1 MRNQIGSIQQ
11 SHLRILEPPQ
21 QSLAVAI
28 MVENSFKTY
37 QKRKVPSRV
46 RGFYCSGFG
55 TNRSARFLSP
65 TRSFHDLLGCAL
77 CCCCFGSLLCFGHGF
92 GFPRFVLGPAAGR
105 TTLRTEVAPWHDHL
119 QPARIGG
126 STFSWGSTSHTNAQ
140 PLHLGQPEGVQQ
152 YQHLDLQP
160 QHSLQKLQPQ
170 HSQQHHLQPQHS
182 QHHLQPQ
189 HSQHQPHSHP
199 GSAGRAQQ
207 QHWEQEWG
215 AFEAAPVSWVRML
228 PWVLL
233 FWVGVLVW
241 ALPGASAQRL
251 GSGGQDPAQ
260 TSPT

>member
-1 MRNQIGSIQQ
+1 MDCVPPGWRCQVNICVEKICQAMRNQIGSIQQ

-105 TTLRTEVAPWHDHL
+105 TTLRTEVAPGT
-119 QPARIGG
+119 PI
-126 STFSWGSTSHTNAQ
+126 N
-140 PLHLGQPEGVQQ
+140 LGTIICIYV
-152 YQHLDLQP
+152 YNHC
-160 QHSLQKLQPQ
+160 K
-170 HSQQHHLQPQHS
+170 
-182 QHHLQPQ
+182 
-189 HSQHQPHSHP
+189 
-199 GSAGRAQQ
+199 RYR
-207 QHWEQEWG
+207 
-215 AFEAAPVSWVRML
+215 F
-228 PWVLL
+228 
-233 FWVGVLVW
+233 
-241 ALPGASAQRL
+241 
-251 GSGGQDPAQ
+251 
-260 TSPT
+260 